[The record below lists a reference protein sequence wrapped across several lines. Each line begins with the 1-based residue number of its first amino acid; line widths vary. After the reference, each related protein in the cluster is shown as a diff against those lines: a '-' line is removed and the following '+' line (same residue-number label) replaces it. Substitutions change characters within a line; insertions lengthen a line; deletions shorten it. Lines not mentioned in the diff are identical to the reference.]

1 MVPVRNMILPG
12 DSTFYTLFYPEHY
25 SQSYLCLYRFSISDG
40 SYQVYGDSIPMRSD
54 KIATNANLYYNAN
67 RNELYAVTLEFD
79 NQDQASVSNIYSLSF
94 PPITKEQMEVDDTS
108 SLFFWI
114 MLVGVIVIVALLA
127 VVSIYIFIKRKIRL
141 IMRNRSCRR
150 EKGKLWITCII
161 VLIRFIYLET
171 FQSGTG
177 IIGKLITCSVLN

>member
-1 MVPVRNMILPG
+1 
-12 DSTFYTLFYPEHY
+12 
-25 SQSYLCLYRFSISDG
+25 
-40 SYQVYGDSIPMRSD
+40 
-54 KIATNANLYYNAN
+54 
-67 RNELYAVTLEFD
+67 
-79 NQDQASVSNIYSLSF
+79 
-94 PPITKEQMEVDDTS
+94 MEVDDTS

-127 VVSIYIFIKRKIRL
+127 VVSIYIFIKRKNRSKIRL